1 MAAYTSIDDPSAYF
15 KVQLYTGTGS
25 GGSDRQITFDDTDTD
40 MQPDLVWIKNR
51 DSAQEHVLVD
61 SVRGATKDLDPSENT
76 AESTTSTRV
85 GSFLSDGFQLGSG
98 SLQNRVN
105 GSSHKM
111 VAWCWKET
119 ADAGFDI
126 VSFTGNA
133 TARTISHSLSAVP
146 KLMIV
151 KNRADSAGW
160 IVYHGANTSA
170 PATDGLTLDT
180 SDATDDDAGYW
191 NDTVTTDTKITL
203 ANGDPIGGSGYD
215 HIMFAFCNVP
225 GFSHMG
231 SYYGTNRAS
240 GQFVYTGFKPA
251 YIMIKAAT
259 NVEGWNI
266 FDNLSNPV
274 NVANKNLMANTNAAL
289 ATNGTGAADK
299 KIDILSKGF
308 RIDSTSTEL
317 SPDGGNVIYAAFA
330 EHPLVSNNGKAA
342 TAR

>member
-1 MAAYTSIDDPSAYF
+1 MAVYTTIDNPEAYF
-15 KVQLYTGTGS
+15 QVKLYTGNGS
-25 GGSDRQITFDDTDTD
+25 TQTITLDNTDAD
-40 MQPDLVWIKNR
+40 LDPDLIWVKKR
-51 DSAQEHVLVD
+51 SGTHDSVVVD
-61 SVRGATKDLDPSENT
+61 TVRGATKDLDSSENT

-180 SDATDDDAGYW
+180 NDATDDDAGYW
-191 NDTVTTDTKITL
+191 NDTDPTSSVFSVGTGNTT
-203 ANGDPIGGSGYD
+203 NGNTDAMIAYLWSEKQ
-215 HIMFAFCNVP
+215 
-225 GFSHMG
+225 GFSKFG
-231 SYYGTNRAS
+231 SYTGNGNAD
-240 GQFVYTGFKPA
+240 GKFVYLGFRPA
-251 YIMIKAAT
+251 MIIIK
-259 NVEGWNI
+259 NVGEHNWNI
-266 FDNLSNPV
+266 FDNKRGGFNVDNDQLYPDLSNAEAYGSS
-274 NVANKNLMANTNAAL
+274 NTFIDFLSNGFKMRNTNSDK
-289 ATNGTGAADK
+289 NGSG
-299 KIDILSKGF
+299 
-308 RIDSTSTEL
+308 STA
-317 SPDGGNVIYAAFA
+317 IYMAFA
-330 EHPLVSNNGKAA
+330 EAPFVNSNGVPCN
-342 TAR
+342 AR

>member
-1 MAAYTSIDDPSAYF
+1 MAAYTTIDDPSAYF

-111 VAWCWKET
+111 VAWCWKESAT
-119 ADAGFDI
+119 AGFDI

-151 KNRADSAGW
+151 KNRADTAGW

-180 SDATDDDAGYW
+180 NDATDDDAGYW
-191 NDTVTTDTKITL
+191 NDTDPTSSVFSVGTGNTT
-203 ANGDPIGGSGYD
+203 NGNTDAMIAYLWSD
-215 HIMFAFCNVP
+215 VQ
-225 GFSHMG
+225 GFSKVSG
-231 SYYGTNRAS
+231 SYEGNGNADGT
-240 GQFVYTGFKPA
+240 FVYTGFRPA
-251 YIMIKAAT
+251 MIILKNTETAKD
-259 NVEGWNI
+259 WNI
-266 FDNLSNPV
+266 WDTKRDPYNGANHLLYPSLSNAEGSGTV
-274 NVANKNLMANTNAAL
+274 YLDLLSNGFKLRNSNNKWN
-289 ATNGTGAADK
+289 
-299 KIDILSKGF
+299 
-308 RIDSTSTEL
+308 STETF
-317 SPDGGNVIYAAFA
+317 IYMAFA
-330 EHPLVSNNGKAA
+330 EAPFVNSKGVPCN
-342 TAR
+342 AR

>member
-1 MAAYTSIDDPSAYF
+1 MAAYTTIDDPSAYF

-191 NDTVTTDTKITL
+191 NDTDPTSSVFSVGTGNTT
-203 ANGDPIGGSGYD
+203 NGNTDAMIAYLWSEKQ
-215 HIMFAFCNVP
+215 
-225 GFSHMG
+225 GFSKFG
-231 SYYGTNRAS
+231 S
-240 GQFVYTGFKPA
+240 FVGNGNADGPFIYTGFRPA
-251 YIMIKAAT
+251 YLLVKNASSSGYNWEIRDNKRDPDNVIDYRIYADTSGADASGNPEFDFLSNGIKIKAAG
-259 NVEGWNI
+259 NNY
-266 FDNLSNPV
+266 
-274 NVANKNLMANTNAAL
+274 NKSGDTM
-289 ATNGTGAADK
+289 
-299 KIDILSKGF
+299 
-308 RIDSTSTEL
+308 
-317 SPDGGNVIYAAFA
+317 VYMAFA
-330 EHPLVSNNGKAA
+330 EAPFVNSKGVPCN
-342 TAR
+342 AR